1 MGNNLNNS
9 IKYLKSVG
17 EKRAVAF
24 SKIGITCVK
33 DLLFYFPFKHLDRTK
48 LLKIRQVI
56 NHVTS
61 GYEGEVTIIGR
72 VSSAEKLNFGR
83 KAVFKVLFKSDDG
96 FFSCIWFQGI
106 NYFSTVFKPND
117 IFAVSGKPTISKYG
131 DLQLAHPDYDKL
143 NEKEEHEFLH
153 TGKIIPLYRVPQEL
167 KNVSLGEYGLRNII
181 HNAVNLAVNEVEETL
196 PQFIVEKNNLISLV
210 QALKNIHFPES
221 IELLNKANTRFKFEE
236 LFYLE
241 CLVALKRVNYKHNQK
256 GISFKVHSEP
266 IKQFLASLPFSLTK
280 SQLKVLSEIRKDMES
295 PLPMNRLLQGD
306 VGSGKTVVAVIA
318 MIIAINNG
326 YQAVLMAPT
335 EILAQQH
342 YKNISKTLE
351 IFGLKVDLLIGSQKK
366 SERAIIL
373 ESILSGKTSVLIGT
387 HALIEDKVEF
397 NKLGL
402 VIIDEQHRF
411 GVNQRALLIDKG
423 VTPDILV
430 MSATPIPRTLSMTV
444 FGDLDL
450 SIINEMPIGR
460 LPIKTY
466 LRGDNSLPDIY
477 KYIVDNSKKGF
488 QSFIVYPLVEESE
501 KLELKAAETH
511 FAQLSNN
518 ELKDIRVALI
528 HGKMNWKEK
537 EEIMLRFANK
547 EYDVLIST
555 TVIEVG
561 IDIPNANLMVIN
573 DSFRFGLSQLHQLR
587 GRVGRNNIQSY
598 CILVVSPDLLKNI
611 NYSSFNFD
619 YLSKQQIEYKKTQ
632 IRLRSMVEF
641 TSGFD
646 LSEVD
651 LKLRGPGDIFGTQQS
666 GFPELRF
673 ANITSDIEML
683 AEAKNQAFEII
694 DSDPKLRS
702 SKNAVIKS
710 TLHTYY
716 RKNLIYANIA

>member
-17 EKRAVAF
+17 DKRAAAF
-24 SKIGITCVK
+24 AKIGITCVK
-33 DLLFYFPFKHLDRTK
+33 DLLFYFPFKHLDRSK

-83 KAVFKVLFKSDDG
+83 KAAFKVLFKSDDG
-96 FFSCIWFQGI
+96 FFSCVWFQGI

-117 IFAVSGKPTISKYG
+117 IFAVSGKPTISKFG
-131 DLQLAHPDYDKL
+131 DLQFAHPDYDKL

-181 HNAVNLAVNEVEETL
+181 HNAVNLAVNEIEETL

-210 QALKNIHFPES
+210 QAIKNIHFPES

-241 CLVALKRVNYKHNQK
+241 CLVALKRVNYKHNQQ

-266 IKQFLASLPFSLTK
+266 IKQYLASLPFSLTK

-351 IFGLKVDLLIGSQKK
+351 ILGLKVDLLIGSQKK
-366 SERAIIL
+366 SERTIIL
-373 ESILSGKTSVLIGT
+373 ESVLSGETSVLIGT

-430 MSATPIPRTLSMTV
+430 MSATPIPRTLSMTIY
-444 FGDLDL
+444 GDLDL

-466 LRGDNSLPDIY
+466 LRSDNSLPDIY
-477 KYIVDNSKKGF
+477 KYVVDNSKKGF

-518 ELKDIRVALI
+518 ELKDVRVALI

-673 ANITSDIEML
+673 ANITSDIELL
-683 AEAKNQAFEII
+683 ADAKNQAFEII
-694 DSDPKLRS
+694 DNDPKLRS